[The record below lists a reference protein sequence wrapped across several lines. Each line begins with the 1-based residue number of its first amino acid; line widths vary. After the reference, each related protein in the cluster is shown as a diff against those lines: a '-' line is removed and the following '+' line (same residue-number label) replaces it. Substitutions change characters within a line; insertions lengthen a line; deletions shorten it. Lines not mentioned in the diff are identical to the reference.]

1 MPASPKR
8 EGESAGLESS
18 GVPRARGVPEEPQRA
33 LEAQVPS
40 WGVWCC
46 GFRGLGLEYPPSTRQ
61 FSSAGVWEMLPW
73 DFPGGASDKEP
84 TCQCMQELEKSLW
97 LFCSLSVSSPG
108 PHCGCVIQHS
118 PVTVP
123 TLHSLRPPCHF
134 IFYPINAPS
143 CWPLER

>member
-1 MPASPKR
+1 MHITHRDQIFQVSYMFYGLTNPQQRHIIIFSVGSGCPLVPASPKR

-84 TCQCMQELEKSLW
+84 TCQCRRHKRCR
-97 LFCSLSVSSPG
+97 FNP
-108 PHCGCVIQHS
+108 
-118 PVTVP
+118 
-123 TLHSLRPPCHF
+123 
-134 IFYPINAPS
+134 
-143 CWPLER
+143 